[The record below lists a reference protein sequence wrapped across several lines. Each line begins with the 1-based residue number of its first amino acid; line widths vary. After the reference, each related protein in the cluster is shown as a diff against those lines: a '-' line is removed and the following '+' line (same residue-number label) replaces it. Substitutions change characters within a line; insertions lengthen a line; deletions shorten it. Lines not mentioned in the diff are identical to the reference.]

1 MKRTERRIFIA
12 LILTALVIP
21 LLNAI
26 LLGSLVV
33 ITETDVAYPERL
45 SQIISYAKEIIN
57 VVSVFATAGALA
69 YAFVVRKSMKAA
81 AWICFLSVP
90 MVYIASGLCDM
101 AFYGTRAFSLV
112 YLIPMLIN
120 CVFECLRYLIVI
132 LVARRIGNNARS
144 SGRSFTLDFFSTDGA
159 LSRAAVW
166 SAVIVFITLI
176 FTSLTDTVALLAEYG
191 APLNSSEATYLILPY
206 LTAIVY
212 SAIGYLTICL
222 EGKAV
227 LKSK

>member
-1 MKRTERRIFIA
+1 MKKTERR
-12 LILTALVIP
+12 LIISLLLTAMLIP
-21 LLNAI
+21 LVNAI
-26 LLGSLVV
+26 LLGSLVI
-33 ITETDVAYPERL
+33 ITETDVAYPERV

-57 VVSVFATAGALA
+57 VVSVFATGGMLA
-69 YAFVVRKSMKAA
+69 YAFALRKSMKAA

-90 MVYIASGLCDM
+90 MVYLTSGLCDM
-101 AFYGTRAFSLV
+101 AFYGTRAFSFV
-112 YLIPMLIN
+112 YVIPMLIN
-120 CVFECLRYLIVI
+120 CLFECLRYLIVI
-132 LVARRIGNNARS
+132 LVARRIGNSARS

-222 EGKAV
+222 EGKK
-227 LKSK
+227 LSK